1 MISLRSPRIDSF
13 FICNLTVRF
22 NTLHMLCS
30 LNLINGKQQK
40 KKKLRREDVDCLSG
54 TCRIKIQLKHFCQS
68 HIAGVNSII
77 RRIELLIKFLQSLI
91 RTCCCHVRFEL
102 IKRKAKTTKLHTKA
116 LFSPRN
122 NLSARL
128 HLVNDEF
135 LLALPLSLTHTRL
148 PVFHDITNAWHLNR
162 QTR

>member
-102 IKRKAKTTKLHTKA
+102 IKRKAKTTPTPKP
-116 LFSPRN
+116 F
-122 NLSARL
+122 
-128 HLVNDEF
+128 F
-135 LLALPLSLTHTRL
+135 LLATIFPLDCIWSTTSFFSLCPYL
-148 PVFHDITNAWHLNR
+148 
-162 QTR
+162 